1 MHVFLDIGSGE
12 GPRLIDATDF
22 EAFKVVIAGGHDVES
37 ARHALTPVA
46 ELLDEGDAMVDA
58 GELTLLAG
66 ELAESA
72 EWIERFAGMLDYA
85 RSKGWVSESA
95 AATRIQAHVE
105 WSDAAAES

>member
-37 ARHALTPVA
+37 ARRALTPVA

-58 GELTLLAG
+58 GGLTLLAG
-66 ELAESA
+66 ELAR
-72 EWIERFAGMLDYA
+72 RFDLPDPLADGP
-85 RSKGWVSESA
+85 VTA
-95 AATRIQAHVE
+95 AA
-105 WSDAAAES
+105 SPDGPPPDAALLIEA